1 MWALISNF
9 SRKFVHYFVSTDI
22 EFRKFYLSLQ
32 TNQYVID
39 MKIGTAKEIDSH
51 QVVTEVVA
59 ARSVRLVWLDWMKV
73 LAILSIVWGH
83 FFSEGHLYLYVFSVQ
98 VFCVI
103 SGFLYKK
110 SPDWRTCL
118 TKCFWQLF
126 VPTVIMSVLMHL
138 EAYLRCLALGTT
150 YDISWSWFF
159 KWLLLGHRWCM
170 GPCWYFYTLI
180 VMRLIMQLLPER
192 RWAYA
197 LFFVALSAGAIALNT
212 KGIEMSNANV
222 NVLVCM
228 PLFLIGVFLK
238 PLRNA
243 LNAPHHVLLE
253 VILMAVAIGGVVACG
268 KYNGYVWMYLC
279 GYGNNYALYIIGA
292 MSGTV
297 MLYVIS
303 LWLSRLRHHGMVQV
317 ISKGSILIIG
327 LHIIIVRRLMELPD
341 RMWGEDLLFSILI
354 LCAFIPVVRLA
365 ELYCPIL
372 LGHYHPIRRAD

>member
-1 MWALISNF
+1 MHEKAN
-9 SRKFVHYFVSTDI
+9 
-22 EFRKFYLSLQ
+22 
-32 TNQYVID
+32 
-39 MKIGTAKEIDSH
+39 MAKVNERMI
-51 QVVTEVVA
+51 
-59 ARSVRLVWLDWMKV
+59 WLDWMKV

-138 EAYLRCLALGTT
+138 ETYLRCLALGTT

-159 KWLLLGHRWCM
+159 KWLLLGHHWCM

-180 VMRLIMQLLPER
+180 VMRLVMQLLPER
-192 RWAYA
+192 RWAYVL
-197 LFFVALSAGAIALNT
+197 LFIALSVGAIALNSQ
-212 KGIEMSNANV
+212 GIEMSNANV

-243 LNAPHHVLLE
+243 LNAQHHVLLE
-253 VILMAVAIGGVVACG
+253 VVLLTVAIIGVLECG

-279 GYGNNYALYIIGA
+279 GYGNNYALYIIGGMA
-292 MSGTV
+292 GSV

-303 LWLSRLRHHGMVQV
+303 LWLSRLNRHGMVQT

-327 LHIIIVRRLMELPD
+327 LHIILVRRLTELPD
-341 RMWGEDLLFSILI
+341 CMWGEDLLFSILI

-372 LGHYHPIRRAD
+372 LGRYRSIKRTD